1 MSAGMLP
8 YGEVHVL
15 PGEIII
21 THRLRRHRRPDARGV
36 ESLPH
41 LIPAQRSLC
50 EQAVEASGVEPESV
64 LVVRITEVGIEVDA
78 IDTDDARWP
87 VRTKRLEPAFTA

>member
-21 THRLRRHRRPDARGV
+21 GV
-36 ESLPH
+36 ESLPR
-41 LIPAQRSLC
+41 LIPAQRSLY
-50 EQAVEASGVEPESV
+50 EQAVDASGVEPEFV
-64 LVVRITEVGIEVDA
+64 LVLRITEVGTEVDA